1 MLNFDFST
9 VIPINTVKL
18 FQILTNYTILKELLP
33 DQVKECKIIQQ
44 NEEETIT
51 EELLV
56 FNTYF
61 KKQKIIQ
68 KTSHKIVKPNIIIN
82 HTIDGPFKDSVLTIT
97 LEEEKESTKV
107 ILNGKCKIP
116 LKYSIL
122 SPVIKKYYKMYC
134 VSLLYKINN
143 KYNTN

>member
-1 MLNFDFST
+1 MLNFVFST
-9 VIPINTVKL
+9 VIPIKTVRL
-18 FQILTNYTILKELLP
+18 FQILTDYTILKELLP

-44 NEEETIT
+44 GEDETIT
-51 EELLV
+51 EELLT

-61 KKQKIIQ
+61 KKQKFTQ
-68 KTSHKIVKPNIIIN
+68 KTSHKTIKPNIIVN
-82 HTIDGPFKDSVLTIT
+82 RTIDGPFKDSVLTIT
-97 LEEEKESTKV
+97 LEEEKDSTKV

-122 SPVIKKYYKMYC
+122 SPVIKKYYKLFC
-134 VSLLYKINN
+134 VSILYKINN